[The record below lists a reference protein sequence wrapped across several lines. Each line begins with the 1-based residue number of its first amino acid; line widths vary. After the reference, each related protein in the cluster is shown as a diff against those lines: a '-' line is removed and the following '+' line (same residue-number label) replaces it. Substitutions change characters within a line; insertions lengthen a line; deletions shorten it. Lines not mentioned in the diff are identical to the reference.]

1 MLTYCLIFKVLT
13 CLFQLLYFIKAV
25 FLCQYF
31 FRSFFWVCVARLPL
45 SQGQVILYHLNNI
58 WSTLFLKSFFS
69 WLPIFRCILV
79 YHLYPGSSITFFK
92 SFCCLFALV
101 SRTSITI
108 PAFIFIVNTFFIYF
122 LKIFYMFLGI
132 IFIHISTILYMS
144 YFQYYK

>member
-1 MLTYCLIFKVLT
+1 MYLLRLI
-13 CLFQLLYFIKAV
+13 I
-25 FLCQYF
+25 
-31 FRSFFWVCVARLPL
+31 
-45 SQGQVILYHLNNI
+45 ILNI
-58 WSTLFLKSFFS
+58 WLGLFVVSIDLKIVYVNLLFNFQSSYLLVSASLFYQSCFSLSTLFLKSFFS

-122 LKIFYMFLGI
+122 FKIFYMFLGI